1 MKIGMMS
8 NLEEKEAKLS
18 PQPTREQGEV
28 RTVSTHDLLVCVC
41 VSSVCAQTKMCENF
55 PLTFLNFKLVKQQ
68 KIIFWIAVD
77 GIKPL

>member
-28 RTVSTHDLLVCVC
+28 RTVLYT
-41 VSSVCAQTKMCENF
+41 
-55 PLTFLNFKLVKQQ
+55 
-68 KIIFWIAVD
+68 
-77 GIKPL
+77 